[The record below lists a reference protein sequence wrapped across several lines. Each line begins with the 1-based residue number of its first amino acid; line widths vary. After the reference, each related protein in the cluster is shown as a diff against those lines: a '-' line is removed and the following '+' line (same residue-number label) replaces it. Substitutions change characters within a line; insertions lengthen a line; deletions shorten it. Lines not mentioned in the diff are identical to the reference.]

1 MHPNCF
7 LSLLEKS
14 SHFDYADMKKELC
27 KWDLW
32 TVKYS
37 NSGYNLCYTG
47 IVTIIGWIVMRKQVL
62 PVYNK
67 IFAFQRI
74 VVLIPVFKRGRGYCS
89 IFFFLQHC
97 INAVISSIND
107 LTSANPGFKQ
117 LWLSLADKHPT
128 RVELSDSLKKALRTL
143 KARYRALS
151 AFSCLKRWVGL
162 TVYW

>member
-1 MHPNCF
+1 MGSLNGKIFQFWLQLVLYWNCYYYWMNCY
-7 LSLLEKS
+7 EK
-14 SHFDYADMKKELC
+14 KK
-27 KWDLW
+27 
-32 TVKYS
+32 
-37 NSGYNLCYTG
+37 
-47 IVTIIGWIVMRKQVL
+47 VL

-67 IFAFQRI
+67 ILAFQRI

-97 INAVISSIND
+97 INAVISSING
-107 LTSANPGFKQ
+107 LTSANLGFKQ

-143 KARYRALS
+143 KACYRALS
-151 AFSCLKRWVGL
+151 AFSWFKRWVRL